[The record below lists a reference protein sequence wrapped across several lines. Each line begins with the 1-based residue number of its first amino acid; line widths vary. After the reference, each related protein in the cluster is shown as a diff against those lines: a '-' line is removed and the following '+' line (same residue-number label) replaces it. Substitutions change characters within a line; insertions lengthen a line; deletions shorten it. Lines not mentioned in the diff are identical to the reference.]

1 MATGYAGST
10 LVAELNRLANNG
22 TYPARTSFLEE
33 AGAANAWLRLNWHD
47 TIHAATTQATA
58 GVYAAGT
65 TGADGGTGVGA
76 TITAPANAA
85 LVIDGHTML
94 VGERVLYWY
103 NTDARTNGIYT
114 VTNAGSAGTK
124 WVITRSTD
132 ADNGTR
138 AGEISIGDWFGP
150 ITTGTANINKYLRM
164 SALGTGVNGSIVIG
178 TDNITYEQISQ
189 PEFTYTYETVHA
201 LNLKADPLRQP
212 NNFKGLNAICN
223 ELAGTTG
230 KSAVSALRSIDI

>member
-10 LVAELNRLANNG
+10 LQAELNRLANNG
-22 TYPARTSFLEE
+22 TYPNRSDFKSE
-33 AGAANAWLRLNWHD
+33 AAAANAWLRNNWHS
-47 TIHAATTQATA
+47 TVHSATTQATA

-76 TITAPANAA
+76 TITASANAA

-103 NTDARTNGIYT
+103 NTDARTNGLYT
-114 VTNAGSAGTK
+114 VTNAGSAGSK

-132 ADNGTR
+132 ADNGAR
-138 AGEISIGDWFGP
+138 AVEVSIGDWFGP
-150 ITTGTANINKYLRM
+150 VNAGTANINKYFRM
-164 SALGTGVNGSIVIG
+164 NAVGTGVNGSIVIG
-178 TDNITYEQISQ
+178 TDNITYEVISQ
-189 PEFTYTYETVHA
+189 PTFPDQYETLHA
-201 LNLKADPLRQP
+201 LNLKADPLRSP
-212 NNFKGLNAICN
+212 SKFEGLNKVCN